1 MHKEKFMRRIGCSL
15 YGKDRLTDELAQAIS
30 DAGLQV
36 LELDM
41 SAEDYPQADFYK
53 TAEIAKKHGLE
64 IASIHLPIAPQHIY
78 DVTHKYATVGAVS
91 YQIELIKRA
100 CEILGV
106 KHIVIHSGGEPLK
119 EEERAERVERAGE
132 KLPLLADVAEKYGAD
147 ICIEVL
153 PRTCLGRDSDEIL
166 AMLAYDD
173 RLRVC
178 LDTNHI
184 FRESEVEFIHKIGRK
199 IATTHIS
206 DRDDINERHWWPGEG
221 LLDWVAI
228 LDALD
233 EIGYEG
239 DWIYECGLGPKPTI
253 LRDRMLTYEDMYKN
267 AQEVFARQKPTR
279 YSKPKPGVGMWE

>member
-1 MHKEKFMRRIGCSL
+1 MRVGCSIF
-15 YGKDRLTDELAQAIS
+15 GKDRLDEELAKRIADS
-30 DAGLQV
+30 GLQV
-36 LELDM
+36 VELDM

-53 TAEIAKKHGLE
+53 TAEIAKRYGLE

-78 DVTHKYATVGAVS
+78 DVTHKYATVGAVP

-100 CEILGV
+100 CEILKV

-184 FRESEVEFIHKIGRK
+184 FRESEVEFIRKIGKK

-267 AQEVFARQKPTR
+267 AMEVFARQKPTR

>member
-1 MHKEKFMRRIGCSL
+1 MRVGHSL
-15 YGKDRLTDELAQAIS
+15 YGKDRLNDDLAKEIADS
-30 DAGLQV
+30 GLEV

-53 TAEIAKKHGLE
+53 TAEIAKNHGLE
-64 IASIHLPIAPQHIY
+64 IASLHLPIAPQHIY
-78 DVTHKYATVGAVS
+78 DVTHKYATVGAMP
-91 YQIELIKRA
+91 YQIELIKRG

-106 KHIVIHSGGEPLK
+106 KHIVIHSGGEPLS
-119 EEERAERVERAGE
+119 EDERAERVERAGE
-132 KLPLLADVAEKYGAD
+132 KLPQLADVAAQYGAD

-166 AMLAYDD
+166 AMLSYDD

-184 FRESEVEFIHKIGRK
+184 FRESEVDFIHKIGKK

-228 LDALD
+228 LDALE

-239 DWIYECGLGPKPTI
+239 DWIYECGLGPKATI
-253 LRDRMLTYEDMYKN
+253 LRDRMLTYDDMYKN
-267 AQEVFARQKPTR
+267 AMEVFARQKPTR

>member
-1 MHKEKFMRRIGCSL
+1 MRRVGFSL
-15 YGKDRLTDELAQAIS
+15 YGKDRLDDKIAAEIADS
-30 DAGLQV
+30 GLEV

-41 SAEDYPQADFYK
+41 SAEDYPNADFYK
-53 TAEIAKKHGLE
+53 TAEVAKRHGLE

-78 DVTHKYATVGAVS
+78 DVTHKYATVGAMP
-91 YQIELIKRA
+91 YQIELIKRG
-100 CEILGV
+100 CEILGT
-106 KHIVIHSGGEPLK
+106 KHIVIHSGGEPLQ
-119 EEERAERVERAGE
+119 EEERAERVARAGE
-132 KLPLLADVAEKYGAD
+132 KLPQLADVAAEYGAD

-184 FRESEVEFIHKIGRK
+184 FRESEVNFIRKIGKK

-206 DRDDINERHWWPGEG
+206 DRDEINERHWWPGEG
-221 LLDWVAI
+221 ILDWVAI
-228 LDALD
+228 MDALD

-239 DWIYECGLGPKPTI
+239 DWIYECSLSPKPTI
-253 LRDRMLTYEDMYKN
+253 LRDRMLTFADMAKN
-267 AQEVFARQKPTR
+267 AREVFARQKPTR

>member
-1 MHKEKFMRRIGCSL
+1 MRRVGFSA
-15 YGKDRLTDELAQAIS
+15 YGKDRLTDEFAK
-30 DAGLQV
+30 DFVAGGLEV

-41 SAEDYPQADFYK
+41 SAEDYPDADFNK
-53 TAEIAKKHGLE
+53 MADVAKRYGID

-78 DVTHKYATVGAVS
+78 DVTHKYATVGAVPF
-91 YQIELIKRA
+91 QIELIKRG

-119 EEERAERVERAGE
+119 EEEREERVQRAGE
-132 KLPLLADVAEKYGAD
+132 KLPLLADVAQKYGAD

-184 FRESEVEFIHKIGRK
+184 FRESEADFIRKIGNK

-206 DRDDINERHWWPGEG
+206 DRDDINERHWLPGEG
-221 LLDWVAI
+221 ILDWVAI
-228 LDALD
+228 MDALD

-239 DWIYECGLGPKPTI
+239 DWIYECGLKPKPTI
-253 LRDRMLTYEDMYKN
+253 IRERDLTFADLANN
-267 AQEVFARQKPTR
+267 AKEVFARVKPTR

>member
-1 MHKEKFMRRIGCSL
+1 MRKIGFSL
-15 YGKDRLTDELAQAIS
+15 YGKDTLDDKIATEIADS
-30 DAGLQV
+30 GLEV

-41 SAEDYPQADFYK
+41 SAEDYPNADFYK
-53 TAEIAKKHGLE
+53 TAEVAKRHGLE

-78 DVTHKYATVGAVS
+78 DVTHKYATVGAMP
-91 YQIELIKRA
+91 YQIELIRRG
-100 CEILGV
+100 CEILGT
-106 KHIVIHSGGEPLK
+106 KHIVIHSGGEPLQ
-119 EEERAERVERAGE
+119 EEERAERVARAGE
-132 KLPLLADVAEKYGAD
+132 KLPQLADVAAEYGAD

-153 PRTCLGRDSDEIL
+153 PRTCLGRDSDEVL

-184 FRESEVEFIHKIGRK
+184 FRESEVDFIRKIGKK

-206 DRDDINERHWWPGEG
+206 DRDEINERHWWPGEG
-221 LLDWVAI
+221 ILDWVAI

-239 DWIYECGLGPKPTI
+239 DWIYECSLSPKPTI
-253 LRDRMLTYEDMYKN
+253 LRDRMLTFADMAQN
-267 AQEVFARQKPTR
+267 AREVFARQKPTR

>member
-1 MHKEKFMRRIGCSL
+1 MRRVGFSL
-15 YGKDRLTDELAQAIS
+15 YGKDRLDDKIAAEIADS
-30 DAGLQV
+30 GLEV

-41 SAEDYPQADFYK
+41 SAEDYPNADFYK
-53 TAEIAKKHGLE
+53 TAEVAKRHGLE

-78 DVTHKYATVGAVS
+78 DVTHKYATVGAMP
-91 YQIELIKRA
+91 YQIELIKRG
-100 CEILGV
+100 CEILGT
-106 KHIVIHSGGEPLK
+106 KHIVIHSGGEPLQ
-119 EEERAERVERAGE
+119 EEERAERVARAGE
-132 KLPLLADVAEKYGAD
+132 KLPQLADVAAEYGAD

-184 FRESEVEFIHKIGRK
+184 FRESEVDFIRKIGKK

-206 DRDDINERHWWPGEG
+206 DRDEINERHWWPGEG
-221 LLDWVAI
+221 ILDWVAI
-228 LDALD
+228 MDALD
-233 EIGYEG
+233 AIGYEG
-239 DWIYECGLGPKPTI
+239 DWIYECGLSPKPTI
-253 LRDRMLTYEDMYKN
+253 LRDRMLTFADMAKN
-267 AQEVFARQKPTR
+267 AREVFARQKPTR

>member
-1 MHKEKFMRRIGCSL
+1 MFKVGFSL
-15 YGKDRLTDELAQAIS
+15 YGKTGLNDERAALMSESGVTVAEIDM
-30 DAGLQV
+30 DAY
-36 LELDM
+36 
-41 SAEDYPQADFYK
+41 DYPEADFE
-53 TAEIAKKHGLE
+53 EIAAVANRHGIE
-64 IASIHLPIAPQHIY
+64 IASLHLPIAPQHIF
-78 DVTHKYATVGAVS
+78 DVTHKYATDGAMK
-91 YQIELIKRA
+91 YQTELIKRA
-100 CEILGV
+100 CGILGV

-132 KLPLLADVAEKYGAD
+132 KLPLLADVAEPYGAD

-178 LDTNHI
+178 FDTNHV
-184 FRESEVEFIHKIGRK
+184 FRESEVDFIRKIGKK

-206 DRDDINERHWWPGEG
+206 DRDDINERHWLPGEG

-228 LDALD
+228 MDALE

-239 DWIYECGLGPKPTI
+239 NWVYECGLKPKPTI
-253 LRDRMLTYEDMYKN
+253 IRERDITFADLARN
-267 AQEVFARQKPTR
+267 AREVFERKKPTIF
-279 YSKPKPGVGMWE
+279 SKPKPGVGMWE

>member
-1 MHKEKFMRRIGCSL
+1 MRRVGFSL
-15 YGKDRLTDELAQAIS
+15 YGKDRLDDKIAAEIADS
-30 DAGLQV
+30 GLEV

-41 SAEDYPQADFYK
+41 SAEDYPNADFYK
-53 TAEIAKKHGLE
+53 TAEVAKRHGLE

-78 DVTHKYATVGAVS
+78 DVTHKYATVGAMP
-91 YQIELIKRA
+91 YQIELIKRG
-100 CEILGV
+100 CEILGT
-106 KHIVIHSGGEPLK
+106 KHIVIHSGGEPLQA
-119 EEERAERVERAGE
+119 EERAERVARAGE
-132 KLPLLADVAEKYGAD
+132 KLPQLADVAAEYGAD

-184 FRESEVEFIHKIGRK
+184 FRESEVDFIRKIGKK

-206 DRDDINERHWWPGEG
+206 DRDEINERHWWPGEG
-221 LLDWVAI
+221 ILDWVAI
-228 LDALD
+228 MDALD

-239 DWIYECGLGPKPTI
+239 DWIYECSLSPKPTI
-253 LRDRMLTYEDMYKN
+253 LRDRMLTFADMAKN
-267 AQEVFARQKPTR
+267 AREVFARQKPTR

>member
-1 MHKEKFMRRIGCSL
+1 MRRVGFSL
-15 YGKDRLTDELAQAIS
+15 YGKDRLDDKIATEIADS
-30 DAGLQV
+30 GLEV

-41 SAEDYPQADFYK
+41 SAEDYPNADFYK
-53 TAEIAKKHGLE
+53 TAEVAKRHGLE

-78 DVTHKYATVGAVS
+78 DVTHKYATVGAMP
-91 YQIELIKRA
+91 YQIELIRRG
-100 CEILGV
+100 CEILGT
-106 KHIVIHSGGEPLK
+106 KHIVIHSGGEPLQ
-119 EEERAERVERAGE
+119 EEERAERVARAGE
-132 KLPLLADVAEKYGAD
+132 KLPQLADVAAEYGAD

-184 FRESEVEFIHKIGRK
+184 FRESEVDFIHKIGKK

-206 DRDDINERHWWPGEG
+206 DRDEINERHWWPGEG
-221 LLDWVAI
+221 ILDWVAI

-239 DWIYECGLGPKPTI
+239 DWIYECSLSPKPTI
-253 LRDRMLTYEDMYKN
+253 LRDRMLTFADMAQN
-267 AQEVFARQKPTR
+267 AREVFARQKPTR